1 MASITHLTAVRPALP
16 VLRRAAVRRATTRAA
31 GGSFGGWGDLADGN
45 TEGVAAPA
53 PRRVSSA
60 PKEEFGR
67 GREPRE
73 EFGRGRERSFN
84 SGPPRRGGPISRGP
98 PPPRPGDW
106 SCGCGAVNFA
116 SRTECYKCAA
126 DVSLGQPV
134 AIAPGRG
141 RGGDAQDVK
150 RGDWKCPDCG
160 FLCFASRTECF
171 KCQVSQSRPRG
182 LAAAWLTQRAQAPRG
197 DAAAVEVGPA
207 YAGRQDRQDRQD
219 RPEDWSCPGCQF
231 SNFASRMECRQ
242 CGEPRP

>member
-1 MASITHLTAVRPALP
+1 MACITHLVVRPALP
-16 VLRRAAVRRATTRAA
+16 GLRRAAARRATTRAA
-31 GGSFGGWGDLADGN
+31 GGGSFGGWGDLADGN

-73 EFGRGRERSFN
+73 ESGGRGRERSFN
-84 SGPPRRGGPISRGP
+84 SGPPRRGGPISRGRP
-98 PPPRPGDW
+98 EARPGDW

-171 KCQVSQSRPRG
+171 KCQ
-182 LAAAWLTQRAQAPRG
+182 APRG
-197 DAAAVEVGPA
+197 DAPAMEVGPA

-219 RPEDWSCPGCQF
+219 RPPDWTCPGCRF
-231 SNFASRMECRQ
+231 SNFASRSECRQ
-242 CGEPRP
+242 CGEPRA